1 MAENFSPNERIGIAA
16 DNAVSRDDIVGADGA
31 ERTESI
37 VGIALRIVG
46 KRRCCMMPG
55 DVGSLMRQIFLRVR
69 RGLEGDQ
76 HNERDRR
83 QERQLGNGRTYIT
96 SP

>member
-1 MAENFSPNERIGIAA
+1 
-16 DNAVSRDDIVGADGA
+16 
-31 ERTESI
+31 
-37 VGIALRIVG
+37 
-46 KRRCCMMPG
+46 
-55 DVGSLMRQIFLRVR
+55 VR

-83 QERQLGNGRTYIT
+83 QERQLGNGRTHIT